1 MMMAVAIIKKITLR
15 NIVIMVTMIDQNES
29 YSNSYEI
36 YDGKDDNGDS
46 SDNNDIRKRMLK
58 LLDIYTWKVF
68 ML

>member
-1 MMMAVAIIKKITLR
+1 
-15 NIVIMVTMIDQNES
+15 MIDQNES

-46 SDNNDIRKRMLK
+46 SDNDIRKRMLK

>member
-1 MMMAVAIIKKITLR
+1 MMMTVTIIKIITLR

-46 SDNNDIRKRMLK
+46 SDNDIRKRMLK

>member
-1 MMMAVAIIKKITLR
+1 
-15 NIVIMVTMIDQNES
+15 MVTMIDQNES

>member
-1 MMMAVAIIKKITLR
+1 MMMAVAIIKIITLR

-46 SDNNDIRKRMLK
+46 SDNDIRKRMLK

>member
-1 MMMAVAIIKKITLR
+1 MMAVAIIKIITLR

-46 SDNNDIRKRMLK
+46 SNNNDIRKRMLK

>member
-1 MMMAVAIIKKITLR
+1 MMTVTIIKIITLR

-46 SDNNDIRKRMLK
+46 SDNDIRKRMLK

>member
-1 MMMAVAIIKKITLR
+1 MMEVAIIKIITLR

-46 SDNNDIRKRMLK
+46 SDNDIRKRMLK

>member
-1 MMMAVAIIKKITLR
+1 MMAVAIIKIITLR

-46 SDNNDIRKRMLK
+46 SDNDIRKRMLK